1 MNAGSVRSSSRPKT
15 ASYDPG
21 APKQSRLL
29 YLTTYHCPTCFQ
41 QLWERK
47 VVIQRCSIPGHGL
60 ACDATDSFA
69 VSMELCRRTEMTDK
83 ACGLCRW
90 LAWRAAR
97 KRWRGPDRG
106 NPKTAASG
114 STRTSTLSTQ
124 ESSTANFYQ
133 QDGTGEASQLAEGG
147 A

>member
-60 ACDATDSFA
+60 ACEATDPFA
-69 VSMELCRRTEMTDK
+69 VTMELCRRTEMTDK
-83 ACGLCRW
+83 ECGLCRW

-97 KRWRGPDRG
+97 KRWRGPDWG
-106 NPKTAASG
+106 NTKTTVSG
-114 STRTSTLSTQ
+114 STRASILSAQDSWATN
-124 ESSTANFYQ
+124 SHQ
-133 QDGTGEASQLAEGG
+133 QGGTGATSE
-147 A
+147 